1 MPIHVFVRLGLAY
14 KDITHEAADGTF
26 REGTLAAVFGA
37 GLEYRL
43 PNNLFVRLEY
53 EHISVAIGGPVQS
66 FRAMSAIPVAVG
78 GTERVVNVMHTPL
91 ALTLGANF

>member
-14 KDITHEAADGTF
+14 KDITQEAADGTF
-26 REGTLAAVFGA
+26 RAGTLAAVFGA

-43 PNNLFVRLEY
+43 PSNLFVRFEY
-53 EHISVAIGGPVQS
+53 EYLSTAIGGPPQPAPMRIAPLV
-66 FRAMSAIPVAVG
+66 FG
-78 GTERVVNVMHTPL
+78 GTHRVVNVMHTPL